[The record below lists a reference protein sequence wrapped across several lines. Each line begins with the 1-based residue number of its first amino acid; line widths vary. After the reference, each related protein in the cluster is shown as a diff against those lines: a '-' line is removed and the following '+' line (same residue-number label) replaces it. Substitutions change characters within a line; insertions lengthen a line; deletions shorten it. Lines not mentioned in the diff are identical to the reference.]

1 MSFTISAPLAQA
13 PEPDRLELQE
23 RAVIE
28 VDDRGVITAVERGGS
43 EAAARLAAGSRARG
57 THVEAPADA
66 LLIPGLVDTHNHA
79 PQWPQLGTGLD
90 MPLERWLFEH
100 TFPLEARFSDLG
112 FARPIWAD
120 LVAGLLAHGTT
131 TAVYFASQDTA
142 ATTALAEAAADGGQ
156 RAYVGRV
163 AMDHPDG
170 TPPYYRDADAPA
182 GIEASARSIAEI
194 RAVDAGRR
202 LVEPIITPR
211 FTPACTDELLRGL
224 GRLAAAEDVLVQT
237 HCSESDWAHRYNL
250 ERYGVTDATALDG
263 FGLLRRGTV
272 LAHANHVTAA
282 DATRIAARSAG
293 IAHCPLSNAYF
304 ANAVLPVRR
313 LVAAG
318 VLMGLGTDV
327 AGGASP
333 SLLHTAHEAVTA
345 SRVLEDG
352 VDPARASGA
361 DRGVPGSR
369 IDTTFA
375 FWLATKGGADLLG
388 APVGLLV
395 PGRRFDAVLVDTASR
410 RGSLRTWPGIDN
422 AERVLEKVVRLASPP
437 DILDVWVDGRRVAG
451 SRAEA

>member
-120 LVAGLLAHGTT
+120 VVAGLLAHGTT

-142 ATTALAEAAADGGQ
+142 AT
-156 RAYVGRV
+156 
-163 AMDHPDG
+163 
-170 TPPYYRDADAPA
+170 
-182 GIEASARSIAEI
+182 
-194 RAVDAGRR
+194 
-202 LVEPIITPR
+202 
-211 FTPACTDELLRGL
+211 
-224 GRLAAAEDVLVQT
+224 
-237 HCSESDWAHRYNL
+237 
-250 ERYGVTDATALDG
+250 
-263 FGLLRRGTV
+263 
-272 LAHANHVTAA
+272 
-282 DATRIAARSAG
+282 
-293 IAHCPLSNAYF
+293 
-304 ANAVLPVRR
+304 
-313 LVAAG
+313 
-318 VLMGLGTDV
+318 
-327 AGGASP
+327 
-333 SLLHTAHEAVTA
+333 
-345 SRVLEDG
+345 
-352 VDPARASGA
+352 
-361 DRGVPGSR
+361 
-369 IDTTFA
+369 
-375 FWLATKGGADLLG
+375 
-388 APVGLLV
+388 
-395 PGRRFDAVLVDTASR
+395 TASR